1 MIIFKLAYKNIVGAG
16 LRTCLNVIV
25 LSFAFVFIIWT
36 QGIYNGMNAQVVTT
50 MIDTEYGGGQYWNE
64 NYDPYDPLS
73 LQDAHA
79 KLPADLQNLIRA
91 KQAKPILITQ
101 GTAYPNGRMK
111 TILLKGID
119 PEQNIINLPSY
130 FLENEDEELPA
141 LIGTRMAESS
151 NLRIGDYLT
160 IRWRDK
166 NGMFDAVDVR
176 IVQIMK
182 TTVQSVDAGQIWL
195 PLEKLRQMTRMENE
209 ATLVTVS
216 KDVTDPESVA
226 GWNFKTHDYLLK
238 DIQEMV
244 KSKTAGA
251 SIMYAMLLFLAM
263 LAIFNTQVL
272 SIFRRRKEM
281 GTLMALGMTRVRVI
295 ELFTTEG
302 AMQGALAAVVAAI
315 YGVPLLIF
323 FAKQGIGLP
332 QSTDEYGFAIGEKIF
347 PMYSTGLVLGTTVFI
362 LIVTTIVSYLPTRRI
377 AKLKPTDALRGKLS

>member
-1 MIIFKLAYKNIVGAG
+1 
-16 LRTCLNVIV
+16 
-25 LSFAFVFIIWT
+25 VFIIWT
-36 QGIYNGMNAQVVTT
+36 QGIYNGMNSQVITT

-79 KLPADLQNLIRA
+79 KLPVNLQKMIRE
-91 KQAKPILITQ
+91 KQATPILITQ

-119 PEQNIINLPSY
+119 PEQDIINLPSH
-130 FLENEDEELPA
+130 FLVNEDEELPA

-151 NLRIGDYLT
+151 NLSIGDYLT

-176 IVQIMK
+176 IIQIMK

-195 PLEKLRQMTRMENE
+195 PLEKLRQMTKMENE
-209 ATLVTVS
+209 ATLVTVG
-216 KDVTDPESVA
+216 KDVMEPESVA
-226 GWNFKTHDYLLK
+226 GWDFKTHGYLLK

-315 YGVPLLIF
+315 YGLPMLIF
-323 FAKQGIGLP
+323 FAKKGIGLP

-347 PMYSTGLVLGTTVFI
+347 PMYSAGLIIGTTVFI